1 MTIINKNLIKSY
13 FRSPYDIKEVLLYI
27 DEIDDIFEYEYKNI
41 KIIVYYKKKKDK
53 LDINLIKR
61 VVKRG
66 SNIVK
71 HKNFTISLLL
81 TSAKKEIEYNNFLS
95 VKNVNSGFT
104 YINRNEIFIFR
115 KEEFP
120 KVIIHELIHHDI
132 NIHSDYIEPE
142 YKKKLLDHF
151 KLDPKCELILNEAI
165 VELWATIIHLSNV
178 SKEYNISFDELLK
191 IELEYS
197 LYKSNQILNLKL
209 KSNLNLHY
217 DNCNIYAYIIFKTI
231 FFYYFNEFVKI
242 YTFPYNNKKIVD
254 FLISHSNLRKVT
266 INPSYIFK
274 GKKIQRPSNSLC
286 FMLLSDL

>member
-1 MTIINKNLIKSY
+1 MTYINKNLIKSY

-27 DEIDDIFEYEYKNI
+27 DEIDDIFEYEFKNL
-41 KIIVYYKKKKDK
+41 KIIVYYRKKKDN
-53 LDINLIKR
+53 LDIDLIKR
-61 VVKRG
+61 VIERG
-66 SNIVK
+66 TNIVK
-71 HKNFTISLLL
+71 HKKFKITLLL
-81 TSAKKEIEYNNFLS
+81 TSAKKEIEYDKYLS

-104 YINRNEIFIFR
+104 YTNRNEIFIFR

-151 KLDPKCELILNEAI
+151 KLDPKCLLILNEAI
-165 VELWATIIHLSNV
+165 VEFWATIIHLSNV
-178 SKEYNISFDELLK
+178 SKEHNISFDELLK

-217 DNCNIYAYIIFKTI
+217 DDSNIYAYIIFKTI
-231 FFYYFNEFVKI
+231 FFYHFNEFVKI

-254 FLISHSNLRKVT
+254 FLITHSNLRKVT

-286 FMLLSDL
+286 FMLLCDL